1 MNHKLKNVIS
11 LELLFQ
17 TYLLLL
23 IMKVICI
30 GEIKDSIATG
40 LTTGLMKV
48 YSLIKTIKDVIF
60 SLAQQWV
67 IENIH

>member
-23 IMKVICI
+23 IMKVIYI
-30 GEIKDSIATG
+30 GGEIKDSIATG
-40 LTTGLMKV
+40 LTAGLMKV
-48 YSLIKTIKDVIF
+48 YS
-60 SLAQQWV
+60 
-67 IENIH
+67 